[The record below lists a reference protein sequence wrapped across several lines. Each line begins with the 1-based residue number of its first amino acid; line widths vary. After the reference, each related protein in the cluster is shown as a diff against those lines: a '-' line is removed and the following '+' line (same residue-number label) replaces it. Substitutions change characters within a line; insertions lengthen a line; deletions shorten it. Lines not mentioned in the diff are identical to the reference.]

1 MEASLHL
8 FYIHGLFHITDLDF
22 YRSNAVAHWPEN
34 LIRDCFCCREPD
46 DQIAMTVP
54 ASLLAP
60 NRSLDLRSNNIRLDV
75 FRNSMLDGKKMVDP
89 PVFVKYYNKVLQYYF
104 SETVGVCQIKARD

>member
-22 YRSNAVAHWPEN
+22 YRSNAVAHWPEDI
-34 LIRDCFCCREPD
+34 IRDCFYCCEPD

-54 ASLLAP
+54 ASLLTP

-75 FRNSMLDGKKMVDP
+75 FRDTMLDGKEMVDP
-89 PVFVKYYNKVLQYYF
+89 PVFVKYYNKVLQH
-104 SETVGVCQIKARD
+104 